1 MGLASKANLLGLK
14 FPIAADCRKEFDKIR
29 EEQRLSMAQIDW
41 AMQYIGSRDV
51 VEESTQ
57 DEASEEAG
65 TSRGRSGRD
74 LAINVLVQIYVDV
87 RTLPASRRTS
97 PRPMRSASVSKRSAS
112 SWKIRPRAPSGGSSR
127 EGGMQR
133 AKRRWPAIAGA
144 CLAAGLVGAPLS
156 GPLREHVLHD
166 RGARLAVGHCDLPLP
181 LLGHGPGGLV
191 RINRRPGGGHVV
203 LLPHGRRAGGIAAA
217 AHHAPSRQ

>member
-74 LAINVLVQIYVDV
+74 LAIDVLVQIYIDERDV
-87 RTLPASRRTS
+87 ARK
-97 PRPMRSASVSKRSAS
+97 SKNFAQADA
-112 SWKIRPRAPSGGSSR
+112 IR
-127 EGGMQR
+127 
-133 AKRRWPAIAGA
+133 KRLEEIGI
-144 CLAAGLVGAPLS
+144 
-156 GPLREHVLHD
+156 
-166 RGARLAVGHCDLPLP
+166 
-181 LLGHGPGGLV
+181 LLEDTPQGTKW
-191 RINRRPGGGHVV
+191 RFK
-203 LLPHGRRAGGIAAA
+203 
-217 AHHAPSRQ
+217 